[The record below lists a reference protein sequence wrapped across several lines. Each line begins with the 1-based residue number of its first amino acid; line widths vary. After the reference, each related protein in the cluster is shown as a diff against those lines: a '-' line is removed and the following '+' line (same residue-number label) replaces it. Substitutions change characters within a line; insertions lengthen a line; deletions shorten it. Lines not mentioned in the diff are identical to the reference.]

1 MNAERFTQKSIEA
14 LNGAQK
20 LAVEYANQ
28 SMEPEHLLAALAS
41 QENGFIPQLLKRMGV
56 DKALIRAGAVDG
68 DEIRIV
74 ERAFE
79 FEAGIAGEDEFD
91 ELNDYEPMEL
101 EEVFDDRLAYQDEAS
116 YLHHFEETD
125 GEEAESE

>member
-1 MNAERFTQKSIEA
+1 M
-14 LNGAQK
+14 
-20 LAVEYANQ
+20 
-28 SMEPEHLLAALAS
+28 
-41 QENGFIPQLLKRMGV
+41 
-56 DKALIRAGAVDG
+56 
-68 DEIRIV
+68 